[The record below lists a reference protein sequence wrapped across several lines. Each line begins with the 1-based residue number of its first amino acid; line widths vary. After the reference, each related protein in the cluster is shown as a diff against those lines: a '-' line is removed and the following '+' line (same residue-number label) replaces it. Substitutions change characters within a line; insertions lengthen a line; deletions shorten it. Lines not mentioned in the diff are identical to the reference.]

1 VRLVQHS
8 TLADANAH
16 RPAEVF
22 PKLLGL
28 MVRQPNRHL
37 RRALGDVYL
46 IDLTG
51 LPLDRRSAA

>member
-1 VRLVQHS
+1 VRLVQRS

-22 PKLLGL
+22 PKRLGL
-28 MVRQPNRHL
+28 MVRRPNRDL